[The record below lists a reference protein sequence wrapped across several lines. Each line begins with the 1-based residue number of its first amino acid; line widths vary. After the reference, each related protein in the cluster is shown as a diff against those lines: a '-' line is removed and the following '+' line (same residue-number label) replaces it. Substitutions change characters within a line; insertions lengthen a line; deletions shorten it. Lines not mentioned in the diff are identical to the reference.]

1 VERFRFGPARRGE
14 VAIYGAQRPGY
25 DSRSVDKAT
34 IHEWIEF
41 VRGRRIQ
48 RICCL
53 LPPTQLAYY
62 RVDLLAE
69 YKAVFGESNVLHA
82 PIEDFR
88 LCEADVLERQVLPFL
103 ADSATRK
110 LPVVVH
116 CSGGSGRTGHVL
128 AAWLVR
134 HGGLDV
140 DTALV
145 EVRSSGRNPKE
156 AVDCGNATLDQLRT
170 LLTGAA
176 YGNPARLEH

>member
-1 VERFRFGPARRGE
+1 MERFRFGPARIGE

-25 DSRSVDKAT
+25 DSKSVDRTA
-34 IHEWIEF
+34 IREWIEF
-41 VRGRRIQ
+41 VRRRGIQ

-69 YKAVFGESNVLHA
+69 YKAAFGDANVLHA
-82 PIEDFR
+82 PIEDFH
-88 LCEADVLERQVLPFL
+88 LCDAEVLERQLLPFL

-110 LPVVVH
+110 LPVAVH

-134 HGGLDV
+134 HRGLDV
-140 DTALV
+140 DTALS
-145 EVRSSGRNPKE
+145 EVRSTGRNPKE
-156 AVDCGNATLDQLRT
+156 AVDCRHATLDQLRT

-176 YGNPARLEH
+176 RGTPV